1 MGSTLLGDQR
11 LPDQRDALGRIR
23 RPAEP
28 DGEVRPGDRTEDAGD
43 APSVATGGVGDDRPL
58 GRKPLP
64 ERPRDQLAGRTNG
77 VHNANGPVAR
87 FRAKSLASQV
97 V

>member
-1 MGSTLLGDQR
+1 MGSNLLGDQR

-28 DGEVRPGDRTEDAGD
+28 DGEVRPGDRAEDAHH
-43 APSVATGGVGDDRPL
+43 ASQVPTGGVGDDRPL
-58 GRKPLP
+58 GRMPLA
-64 ERPRDQLAGRTNG
+64 ERPDDQLAGRADG
-77 VHNANGPVAR
+77 VHDANGPVAR